1 MGNPESYLNTKVDF
15 FNPFGY
21 DVLTGRVESVIGKE
35 LVVRIEYGKHHG
47 ELVYIYVEDIIEDYG
62 FPDEPEEKF
71 VKWYSE
77 D

>member
-1 MGNPESYLNTKVDF
+1 MGNPESYLNTFVEF

-21 DVLTGRVESVIGKE
+21 DTLKGYVEDVIGKQ
-35 LVVRIEYGKHHG
+35 LVVRVQHGKHHG
-47 ELVYIYVEDIIEDYG
+47 QLVEIYIEDIIEDYG
-62 FPDEPEEKF
+62 FDDEPEEKF